1 MRVIVPFRLVAGVLL
16 CGMTVYACSQSPVA
30 PSRTEGQPSSEA
42 VVLPESSAAI
52 QAENLSPED
61 VVARGWDCR
70 PAPMIPNRVTCSP
83 PNQPHP
89 ITLPGPPPPPDRPAT
104 FTLLVFDNGVFYGTD
119 LLIRSDLYG
128 GQPCKSTGG
137 PYRLIPR
144 IGYYECVHL
153 KGGE

>member
-1 MRVIVPFRLVAGVLL
+1 MP
-16 CGMTVYACSQSPVA
+16 T
-30 PSRTEGQPSSEA
+30 
-42 VVLPESSAAI
+42 
-52 QAENLSPED
+52 
-61 VVARGWDCR
+61 
-70 PAPMIPNRVTCSP
+70 RVTCSP

-119 LLIRSDLYG
+119 LLIRSDLYA

-137 PYRLIPR
+137 PYRFIPR